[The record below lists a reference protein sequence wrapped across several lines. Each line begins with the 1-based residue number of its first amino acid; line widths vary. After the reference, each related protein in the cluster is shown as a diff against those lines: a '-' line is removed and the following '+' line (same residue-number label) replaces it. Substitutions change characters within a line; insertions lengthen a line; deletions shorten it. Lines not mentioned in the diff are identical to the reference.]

1 MFDDVHNY
9 YEKIVYE
16 RILAQV
22 GKKSVDADFMEDI
35 ACTTLNH
42 LPPRYIRFDVDML
55 FYLSPVERAE
65 IEDKVDKAIK
75 LAIEIVKKN
84 KNRVKKR

>member
-22 GKKSVDADFMEDI
+22 GKKSVNSDFMEDI
-35 ACTTLNH
+35 ACTALNH

-65 IEDKVDKAIK
+65 IEDKVDKAIQ

-84 KNRVKKR
+84 KNRGKK

>member
-9 YEKIVYE
+9 YERIVYD
-16 RILAQV
+16 RILIRV
-22 GKKSVDADFMEDI
+22 GKKSVNQDYMEDV
-35 ACTTLNH
+35 ACAALNH

-65 IEDKVDKAIK
+65 IELKVDSAIE
-75 LAIEIVKKN
+75 LAIDIVKANKGRGKKN
-84 KNRVKKR
+84 